1 MIQDMILLSGMGLPT
16 IEENMLGIINHIREH
31 ASIPGGDYILTWS
44 RTIAYCL
51 ALGVGSYECWMMMLG
66 RRGLD
71 VMKLLYIV
79 IISLCI
85 TWSGTICEGLSAP
98 CHALENVARLGIED
112 KKGAVDA
119 AQAELA
125 EKQSAYN
132 NLLKSKLSKDATTKD
147 AKDKSETQDEHW
159 YDGIVS
165 TVDEKINDFYNLVLG
180 TILSVETTICEWIS
194 IIIRYIGEIL
204 FQCAFYGLLIAAE
217 IFKGI
222 LRVFA
227 PLMFAISLAPPFRS
241 AWSQWISKY
250 VSVSLWGFIVY
261 CIYSYVLLIMQY
273 CLEQDIAWYDELM
286 GGSAI
291 AELAGM
297 ELTPDQADQV
307 PWDQVKTIGMQGL
320 GTCVM
325 YIVALIIGCFCLSFV
340 PEVASWCIPGG
351 ISSGAGSMASTVNG
365 ASVGALGASKTYA
378 QNTFSKSNIQSAAAK
393 TFNSMPTGPLPSVG
407 K

>member
-98 CHALENVARLGIED
+98 CNALENVARLGIENE
-112 KKGAVDA
+112 KGVVDA
-119 AQAELA
+119 AQAKLA
-125 EKQSAYN
+125 EKQKAYN
-132 NLLKSKLSKDATTKD
+132 EFLKTKMAKDATTKD
-147 AKDKSETQDEHW
+147 AKDKTENQDE
-159 YDGIVS
+159 GIIDSIIS
-165 TVDEKINDFYNLVLG
+165 TVDERINDFYQLVYG
-180 TILSVETTICEWIS
+180 AILSVETTICEWIS
-194 IIIRYIGEIL
+194 IIIRYVGEIL

-241 AWSQWISKY
+241 AWSQWIGKY

-261 CIYSYVLLIMQY
+261 CIYFYVLLIMQY
-273 CLEQDIAWYDELM
+273 CLDCDMAWYDKLM
-286 GGSAI
+286 GGEAM
-291 AELAGM
+291 AELAGHPI
-297 ELTPDQADQV
+297 LPDQVDYIPFEQIQTV
-307 PWDQVKTIGMQGL
+307 GMQGL

-325 YIVALIIGCFCLSFV
+325 YVVALVIGCFCLSFV

-378 QNTFSKSNIQSAAAK
+378 QNTFSKSNIQSAAAR
-393 TFNSMPTGPLPSVG
+393 TFKSIPTDKMPSVG